1 MGAGGYNRQHRI
13 NAIAE
18 NKADLVVYGRLF
30 LAESCLLN

>member
-1 MGAGGYNRQHRI
+1 MGAGGFDRQHGI

-30 LAESCLLN
+30 LAESCSLN